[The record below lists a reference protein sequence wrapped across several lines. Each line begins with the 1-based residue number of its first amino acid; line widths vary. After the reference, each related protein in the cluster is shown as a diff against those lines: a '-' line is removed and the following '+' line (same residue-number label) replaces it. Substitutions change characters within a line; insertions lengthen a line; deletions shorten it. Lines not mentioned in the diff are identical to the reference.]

1 MNLVKNFYKD
11 ITKENITNGFVAFL
25 FAVTGPVAIMLL
37 VGTKTDLTNQELSS
51 WLFGAFTINS
61 LISIVFY
68 VDYFYMHFTLPYFV
82 LL

>member
-37 VGTKTDLTNQELSS
+37 VGTKTNLTNQELSS
-51 WLFGAFTINS
+51 WLFGAFAINS
-61 LISIVFY
+61 VISIFFFFLV
-68 VDYFYMHFTLPYFV
+68 
-82 LL
+82 